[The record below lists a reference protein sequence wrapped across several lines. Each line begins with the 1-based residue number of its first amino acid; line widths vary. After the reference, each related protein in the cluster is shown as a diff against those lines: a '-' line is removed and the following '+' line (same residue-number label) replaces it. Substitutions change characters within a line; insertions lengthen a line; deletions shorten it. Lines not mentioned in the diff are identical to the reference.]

1 MYVSPACCK
10 KKIIIKIIK
19 IIIQI
24 IIRMIFLNR
33 ISIVTNEKVITQRII
48 NCYSY
53 IYTCLTVYTV
63 QYCCICPIIICL
75 VGIVLYTVYIL
86 TFAMNS
92 YCSLTPIIRI
102 RILIPPYD
110 TATIW
115 ANPDPGVMQLVG
127 IQDIGTLFPP

>member
-1 MYVSPACCK
+1 
-10 KKIIIKIIK
+10 
-19 IIIQI
+19 
-24 IIRMIFLNR
+24 MIFLNR

-63 QYCCICPIIICL
+63 QYCCICQIIICL

-102 RILIPPYD
+102 RILIPHY
-110 TATIW
+110 
-115 ANPDPGVMQLVG
+115 M
-127 IQDIGTLFPP
+127 IQQ